1 MPKYA
6 KDQSADFKNAIERV
20 AIVGV
25 SKTLNNG
32 YTTKLI
38 KKNTFR
44 LEAPLDRTLP
54 PPSSKLEDTQ
64 SQPYPAK
71 TATTNYPPASSSP
84 QSTTTTKLPSL
95 PPSKASNS

>member
-25 SKTLNNG
+25 SKSLNNR
-32 YTTKLI
+32 YITKLTI
-38 KKNTFR
+38 PFR
-44 LEAPLDRTLP
+44 LEAPLDRTLSP
-54 PPSSKLEDTQ
+54 RFSKLEDTQ
-64 SQPYPAK
+64 SQRYPAK
-71 TATTNYPPASSSP
+71 TAATNYPKASSSP
-84 QSTTTTKLPSL
+84 QSTTTMKLPSL